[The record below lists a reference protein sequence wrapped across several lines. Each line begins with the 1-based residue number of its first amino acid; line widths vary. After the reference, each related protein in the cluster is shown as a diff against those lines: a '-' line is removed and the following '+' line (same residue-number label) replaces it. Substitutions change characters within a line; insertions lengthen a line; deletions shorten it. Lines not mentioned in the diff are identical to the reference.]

1 MSRPNRA
8 IRRYLAVI
16 IVSLTVVACSRVELA
31 YENADWVGAWQVSD
45 YLDLTSEQRGRL
57 RDGLAVYQ
65 QYHRQNRLPAI
76 NAYLDRVDTVL
87 ATPEP
92 QKADVDALFID
103 GEQLVRTNVT
113 DVIPLAAELLRELD
127 GDQIEALR
135 TTLAEGRDAYIE
147 RLLVDQEQ
155 RAIERTENWV
165 GRLNTRQRTE
175 LTQCVAAMPDVSEE
189 WQTWRRQTEADLINL
204 LRNDA
209 PQAEVEAF
217 LQGWLLEDAAR
228 PPVLQDYRQTSRAL
242 WRRCTH
248 RLLTTLTPAQRA
260 QARERLAGYRG
271 DLETVASR

>member
-1 MSRPNRA
+1 M
-8 IRRYLAVI
+8 
-16 IVSLTVVACSRVELA
+16 
-31 YENADWVGAWQVSD
+31 
-45 YLDLTSEQRGRL
+45 
-57 RDGLAVYQ
+57 
-65 QYHRQNRLPAI
+65 
-76 NAYLDRVDTVL
+76 
-87 ATPEP
+87 
-92 QKADVDALFID
+92 
-103 GEQLVRTNVT
+103 
-113 DVIPLAAELLRELD
+113 IPLAAELLRELD

-165 GRLNTRQRTE
+165 GRLNTRQRTG

-189 WQTWRRQTEADLINL
+189 WRTWRRQTEADLITL

-228 PPVLQDYRQTSRAL
+228 SPVLQDYRQTSRAL

>member
-1 MSRPNRA
+1 MIRRNRA
-8 IRRYLAVI
+8 IQRYLAVI

-31 YENADWVGAWQVSD
+31 YENADWLGAWQIGD
-45 YLDLTSEQRGRL
+45 YLDLTAEQRDRL
-57 RDGLAVYQ
+57 RDGLAAYQ
-65 QYHRQNRLPAI
+65 QYHRQNRLPDI
-76 NAYLDRVDTVL
+76 NAYLDRVDAVL

-103 GEQLVRTNVT
+103 GEQIVRTNVM
-113 DVIPLAAELLRELD
+113 DMIPLAAELLRELD
-127 GDQIEALR
+127 AEQIEALQ
-135 TTLAEGRDAYIE
+135 TTLAEGRAAYVE

-165 GRLNTRQRTE
+165 GPLDGTQRDGLTE
-175 LTQCVAAMPDVSEE
+175 CVAAMPDVSDQ
-189 WQTWRRQTEADLINL
+189 WQAWRRQTERELLTL

-209 PQAEVEAF
+209 PQAEVEGF

-228 PPVLQDYRQTSRAL
+228 SPVLQDYRQTSRAL

-248 RLLTTLTPAQRA
+248 RLLISLTPAQRA

>member
-45 YLDLTSEQRGRL
+45 YLDLTGEQRSRL

-65 QYHRQNRLPAI
+65 QYHRQQRVPDI

-155 RAIERTENWV
+155 RATERTEKMEA
-165 GRLNTRQRTE
+165 RAAALEE
-175 LTQCVAAMPDVSEE
+175 L
-189 WQTWRRQTEADLINL
+189 EAT
-204 LRNDA
+204 
-209 PQAEVEAF
+209 
-217 LQGWLLEDAAR
+217 G
-228 PPVLQDYRQTSRAL
+228 AL
-242 WRRCTH
+242 DGGT
-248 RLLTTLTPAQRA
+248 
-260 QARERLAGYRG
+260 
-271 DLETVASR
+271 